1 MLKWTVYGVNG
12 LGVRRDMPYRPT
24 PKFCP
29 RVVLL
34 VLTHQ
39 DLILKLST

>member
-12 LGVRRDMPYRPT
+12 LGVRRDMPYR